1 MAKVVV
7 QRTWP
12 DGENLLVE
20 ITVRN
25 SFPDAVAE
33 ARQAAIKAYEDALEV
48 TLTGATEE
56 EDVE

>member
-12 DGENLLVE
+12 DGENLLVD
-20 ITVRN
+20 TVRN

-48 TLTGATEE
+48 TLAGASEE